1 MLRVKGKGR
10 LLVARCLPSHYPGDI
25 VFALP
30 RRRSELLARSQ
41 GSAWERGGAQIE
53 DREDEAIVTATLTP
67 LQSAGNSPEKA
78 GWLDSYFGPV
88 TELAV
93 IKFQRDNQLRPD
105 GVAGPQTQNL
115 LLLRNQQILKL
126 PNSW

>member
-1 MLRVKGKGR
+1 M
-10 LLVARCLPSHYPGDI
+10 
-25 VFALP
+25 
-30 RRRSELLARSQ
+30 
-41 GSAWERGGAQIE
+41 
-53 DREDEAIVTATLTP
+53 TP

-105 GVAGPQTQNL
+105 GVAGPSNPEPTPPAKSTDPEVAQ
-115 LLLRNQQILKL
+115 
-126 PNSW
+126 